1 MNCEKVHRAEVST
14 SRPTRQLPCSQDGLP
29 GGEQIPVGER
39 QGDVKE
45 KKALVMK
52 QCRANSGN
60 WRSAGRAEN
69 ET

>member
-14 SRPTRQLPCSQDGLP
+14 SRPAWQLPCSQDGLP

-45 KKALVMK
+45 KK
-52 QCRANSGN
+52 GP
-60 WRSAGRAEN
+60 GY
-69 ET
+69 ETVQGKLWELEKRRQG